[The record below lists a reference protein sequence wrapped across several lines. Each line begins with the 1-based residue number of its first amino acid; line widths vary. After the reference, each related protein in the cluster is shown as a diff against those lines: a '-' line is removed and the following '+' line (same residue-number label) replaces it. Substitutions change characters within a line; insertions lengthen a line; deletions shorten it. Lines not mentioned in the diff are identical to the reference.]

1 MTQDESP
8 ASAGRAAF
16 KPGVLLAALLGAAL
30 VWISTPGGVG
40 ASPDAWNYFAAARN
54 LLAGEGFTRYTGEP
68 FVLWPPLFPTLI
80 AALLGLGDLAG
91 QNLHLLDALR
101 LVNMVTVAVAVVAA
115 NALLRRLLWSV
126 WLAALAT
133 LAVALSYPLIYVAA
147 FAWSEPLF
155 ILLCLGFLVTLDR
168 ARQGFTARTTG
179 MAAVLAALASL
190 QRYTGMVLIP
200 LGGLWLLTAP
210 AIPFW
215 PRLRRAF
222 SFAVAAALP
231 LALWLA
237 YNRARAGT
245 FTGERNPSAHPL
257 HANLRAVYNL
267 TLAWLTPESLIPD
280 YRLAGLIVAG
290 ALSGAALALI
300 VRRRGET
307 LAALGTLRWLPLALF
322 GAFYA
327 GFVVISASR
336 VQFDPID
343 ERLLAPLYPAVIGL
357 AFVALDRAL
366 AWARAHTGG
375 RAAFWLAGAL
385 ATLWLL
391 HPIGRL
397 ESNLS
402 TLQDISRASQSTY
415 EMWRRSD
422 LMRTVRAHP
431 PAGNVLTNAPLHLLV
446 HTGVPVRAV
455 PETLDGWE
463 ALVREAE
470 GRPLTIVWFEPIARC
485 DWGRRHCVSTDYT
498 VEMLAAQFALT
509 RVTVTYDGGV
519 YSISPA
525 KARVGVPE
533 HADAALISILPLGE
547 AARGPYHRP
556 PVNLCNC
563 FATRCPPDPAR
574 GSVGSSAVS

>member
-8 ASAGRAAF
+8 ASAGRVVF

-40 ASPDAWNYFAAARN
+40 ASPDTWNYFAAARN

-68 FVLWPPLFPTLI
+68 FVLWPPLFPLLI
-80 AALLGLGDLAG
+80 AALLRLGDLAG

-101 LVNMVTVAVAVVAA
+101 LVNMVTVAVTLVVA
-115 NALLRRLLWSV
+115 NALLRRLLRSA
-126 WLAALAT
+126 WLTLLAT
-133 LAVALSYPLIYVAA
+133 LAIALGYPLIYVATY
-147 FAWSEPLF
+147 AWSEPLF

-168 ARQGFTARTTG
+168 ARQDFTARTTG

-190 QRYTGMVLIP
+190 QRYIGVVLIP
-200 LGGLWLLTAP
+200 LGGLWLLSAP

-245 FTGERNPSAHPL
+245 FTGARNPSTHPL
-257 HANLRAVYNL
+257 HANLRAVYEL
-267 TLAWLTPESLIPD
+267 TLAWLTPQTLIPD
-280 YRLAGLIVAG
+280 YRLVGLIAAG
-290 ALSGAALALI
+290 ALGGAVLALI
-300 VRRRGET
+300 VRRRRET
-307 LAALGTLRWLPLALF
+307 LATLGTLCWLPLALF

-327 GFVVISASR
+327 GFVVVSASR

-343 ERLLAPLYPAVIGL
+343 ERLLAPLYPAAIGL
-357 AFVALDRAL
+357 TFVALDRAL
-366 AWARAHTGG
+366 AWAQAHAGG
-375 RAAFWLAGAL
+375 HAVRWLGGAL

-402 TLQDISRASQSTY
+402 MLQDISRASQSTY
-415 EMWRRSD
+415 EMWRGSD
-422 LMRTVRAHP
+422 LMRTVGAHP
-431 PAGNVLTNAPLHLLV
+431 PAGNILTNAPLHLLV

-455 PETLDGWE
+455 PETLEGWK
-463 ALVREAE
+463 ALVREAQ

-485 DWGRRHCVSTDYT
+485 DWGRRHCIATDYT

-509 RVTVTYDGGV
+509 RVFQTYDGGM
-519 YSISPA
+519 YT
-525 KARVGVPE
+525 VGHPTSTVR
-533 HADAALISILPLGE
+533 SS
-547 AARGPYHRP
+547 
-556 PVNLCNC
+556 VNG
-563 FATRCPPDPAR
+563 AE
-574 GSVGSSAVS
+574 